1 MTTFLSGTSH
11 QKSKLLMTQILSDD
25 RAVRSLLQSPGT
37 QCLHS
42 LGPGAHLS
50 KPSDGPPS
58 RAAQTDVPHSG
69 FAVSARRKQKA
80 SPSGLADDGFGES
93 PFEGEVCKLRIT
105 AVFSTATWQNSS
117 QG

>member
-1 MTTFLSGTSH
+1 
-11 QKSKLLMTQILSDD
+11 MTQILSDD
-25 RAVRSLLQSPGT
+25 RAVRSPLKSSGT

-42 LGPGAHLS
+42 LGAHFS

-58 RAAQTDVPHSG
+58 RVAHTDVPHSG
-69 FAVSARRKQKA
+69 FAVSAHRKLKA

-93 PFEGEVCKLRIT
+93 PFEGEVCKLHIT
-105 AVFSTATWQNSS
+105 AVFSTATQQNSS